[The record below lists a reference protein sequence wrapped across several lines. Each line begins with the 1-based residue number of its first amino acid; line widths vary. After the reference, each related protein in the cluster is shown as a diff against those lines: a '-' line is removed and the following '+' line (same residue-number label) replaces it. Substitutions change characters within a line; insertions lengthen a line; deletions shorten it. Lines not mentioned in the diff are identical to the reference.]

1 MANPNKYYSRWTGQQ
16 VDDAVGNA
24 ANAVTK
30 DDIVQVQGNNPD
42 KVMSQGAVS
51 SALANVPSA
60 QDISNAVSAHNSDA
74 SAHPY
79 LQGMINAKPNVTNSR
94 SDSQTD
100 TYSANYVNQN
110 FAPLTFVSNLYA
122 TKVTN
127 TTATLETARPSIDVG
142 NVLTATTS
150 NTAFDWTTPIFSF
163 TRELENEVTLD
174 NENSFTAD
182 IYFTL
187 DKNTG
192 MSWGAIISVSTDN
205 GSTWQPI
212 STQQSFGEMAYT
224 ANTLTYESLQIF
236 TNALTGTEQYPIG
249 TLLKIDLF
257 TKFDTAHSVVNTI
270 CCGVT
275 VDNASVYSYVQF
287 NFTNVSIDTNQ
298 INDGAVT
305 LPKLSSDVQSEI
317 NDIANKAN
325 KSTITTI
332 TLNSANWQTSPSNVY
347 SYSYTL
353 ADVLTNVRVSRWQ
366 SNDSADLQDI
376 RDNNNALDDANIYNI
391 AQSGNVLTFYA
402 ETLPAT
408 DIKLEVEVFD

>member
-1 MANPNKYYSRWTGQQ
+1 MANPNKYYSRWTGKQ

-30 DDIVQVQGNNPD
+30 DAIVQTQGNNPD
-42 KVMSQGAVS
+42 KVMSQAAVS
-51 SALANVPSA
+51 TALSSVPSA
-60 QDISNAVSAHNSDA
+60 QDITNAVNAHNGDA

-79 LQGMINAKPNVTNSR
+79 LQGLINAKPNVTNSR

-110 FAPLTFVSNLYA
+110 FAPRTFVSNLYA
-122 TKVTN
+122 TKVTS
-127 TTATLETARPSIDVG
+127 TTATLETARPSVDAG

-257 TKFDTAHSVVNTI
+257 TKFDTAHTVTNTI

-305 LPKLSSDVQSEI
+305 IEKLSADLQAEI

-325 KSTITTI
+325 KSIVSTI
-332 TLNSANWQTSPSNVY
+332 TLDSANWQTSPSNVY

-353 ADVLTNVRVSRWQ
+353 TNVLTYVRVSRWQ
-366 SNDSADLQDI
+366 SNDSADLQDVL
-376 RDNNNALDDANIYNI
+376 DNNDALDSANIYNI

-402 ETLPAT
+402 ESLPTT
-408 DIKLEVEVFD
+408 DILLEVEVFD

>member
-1 MANPNKYYSRWTGQQ
+1 
-16 VDDAVGNA
+16 
-24 ANAVTK
+24 
-30 DDIVQVQGNNPD
+30 
-42 KVMSQGAVS
+42 
-51 SALANVPSA
+51 
-60 QDISNAVSAHNSDA
+60 
-74 SAHPY
+74 
-79 LQGMINAKPNVTNSR
+79 
-94 SDSQTD
+94 
-100 TYSANYVNQN
+100 
-110 FAPLTFVSNLYA
+110 
-122 TKVTN
+122 
-127 TTATLETARPSIDVG
+127 
-142 NVLTATTS
+142 
-150 NTAFDWTTPIFSF
+150 
-163 TRELENEVTLD
+163 
-174 NENSFTAD
+174 
-182 IYFTL
+182 
-187 DKNTG
+187 

-257 TKFDTAHSVVNTI
+257 TKFDTAHTVTNTI

-305 LPKLSSDVQSEI
+305 IEKLSADLQAEI

-325 KSTITTI
+325 KSIVSTI
-332 TLNSANWQTSPSNVY
+332 TLDSANWQTSPSNVY

-353 ADVLTNVRVSRWQ
+353 TNVLTYVRVSRWQ
-366 SNDSADLQDI
+366 SNDSADLQDVL
-376 RDNNNALDDANIYNI
+376 DNNDALDSANIYNI

-402 ETLPAT
+402 ESLPTT
-408 DIKLEVEVFD
+408 DILLEVEVFD